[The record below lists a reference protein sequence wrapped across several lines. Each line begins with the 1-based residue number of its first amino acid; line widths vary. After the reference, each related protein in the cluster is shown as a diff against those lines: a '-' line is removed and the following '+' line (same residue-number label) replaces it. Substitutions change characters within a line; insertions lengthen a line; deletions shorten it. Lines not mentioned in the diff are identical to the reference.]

1 MAIIIGNSNPAR
13 MQGIARPHYK
23 FAMNFLVD
31 ANGGYIPQRNTRI
44 LFENGVD
51 DITGTFANAG
61 YSNLVGQSDNIE
73 ITTARKGGAISQNT
87 ASLILAISF
96 MPEATPRVGLTAAG
110 GADANFTASL
120 APRRGGLFGDVEA
133 GLTGRLFAAAMKG
146 AQMSLLPAGNNTGCS
161 IFLGIPQ
168 LQAPGTGFHN
178 SEIPSMGFPAASTRF
193 ALGDDVIVF
202 PTREQ
207 QEFRPNRIQLDWPS
221 ANGSTGA
228 AGGVASTNDDVI
240 ELPGGAPARAAG
252 LFVALDMIAI
262 IDFASIVLKGKS
274 GEILDPGTVADG
286 SIASWDAASDQDDA
300 KIKAFRR
307 CF

>member
-23 FAMNFLVD
+23 FAMNFQVD
-31 ANGGYIPQRNTRI
+31 ANGAYVPVRTTRI
-44 LFENGVD
+44 LFEQGVD
-51 DITGTFANAG
+51 DITGSFVNAG
-61 YSNLVGQSDNIE
+61 YSNLVGLADNIE
-73 ITTARKGGAISQNT
+73 ITTARKGGAISQNM

-96 MPEATPRVGLTAAG
+96 LPECTPRVGLTLLGAA
-110 GADANFTASL
+110 DPNFTTTV
-120 APRRGGLFGDVEA
+120 APRRGGLVGDVEA

-168 LQAPGTGFHN
+168 LQAPGTGYHN
-178 SEIPSMGFPAASTRF
+178 SEIPSMGFPSGSTRF

-207 QEFRPNRIQLDWPS
+207 QEYRPNRIQLDWPT
-221 ANGSTGA
+221 ANGSGA
-228 AGGVASTNDDVI
+228 GVASTNDDSV
-240 ELPGGAPARAAG
+240 ELPGGSAARAAG
-252 LFVALDMIAI
+252 TIVTLDMIAI
-262 IDFASIVLKGKS
+262 IDFARIVLKGKS
-274 GEILDPGTVADG
+274 GETLDPGTVADG
-286 SIASWDAASDQDDA
+286 SIASWDAADEQEDA